1 MAKQQSNAAENL
13 QPEIEDIQIDIEA
26 EESAESSA
34 PQLEVVEGDAT
45 VTNEEIQA
53 LLETMAEQNAV
64 EDVSAINESE
74 PTISVDE
81 SGSNLDATGEFDQ
94 VEPTN
99 VQVNPEPEAEA
110 EPELVTKKVTMDDV
124 LKAAS
129 AATSLSIDEIKNL
142 EAPVM
147 EASSESLDAEVA
159 SLDDVPFDAPILESI
174 PQVSPETAGT
184 VASTPNHAEV
194 AAEPTSNGSEK
205 KPKSIGKP
213 KIGVSNLKQALPK
226 AFPYIA
232 SLAAAGLVYGL
243 TMSAITRVSAAAT
256 SRDKKITET
265 LEGVET
271 LVVGQGE
278 RLAKIDKYL
287 VSGSGAGLIAKTD
300 SHSENSSHTA
310 GHPQS
315 PTDSHAKSDSH
326 GKDGHGGGGDGSD
339 GHSGDTHA
347 SAKTGSAGHDDQ
359 HGKVAE
365 SHGKDEHAKASTA
378 HDSHGDQGGDH
389 SATKSTHSETS
400 YGTPKKDAHTSPN
413 SHGTDSGAKHP
424 VASKH
429 TDSHGSAGDHGKVPQ
444 KHETQAQKDAHLHA
458 SGSEGFKVAKAPAPK
473 AWHKEPHTIVTTDN
487 HKVASS
493 HKRSS
498 HKSSGHTVVKRHGTK
513 AHGSGAKKST
523 HGTVAQNKPQPKS
536 GTIKVYLD
544 DVHVSSSH

>member
-26 EESAESSA
+26 EDSAESSG

-64 EDVSAINESE
+64 EEASALEVPDTS
-74 PTISVDE
+74 ISTDE
-81 SGSNLDATGEFDQ
+81 GTPASDASGELEHAEVTD
-94 VEPTN
+94 
-99 VQVNPEPEAEA
+99 VQVDVEAEP

-142 EAPVM
+142 EAPVV
-147 EASSESLDAEVA
+147 EAAPESVEAEV
-159 SLDDVPFDAPILESI
+159 SPLDDVPFDAPILETAPQAS
-174 PQVSPETAGT
+174 PQVAVPVGPTADHT
-184 VASTPNHAEV
+184 EAHAEV
-194 AAEPTSNGSEK
+194 AASIPEK
-205 KPKSIGKP
+205 KAKSIAKP
-213 KIGVSNLKQALPK
+213 KLNVATLKQALPK

-232 SLAAAGLVYGL
+232 SLAAAGFVYGL
-243 TMSAITRVSAAAT
+243 TMSAISRVSATAAT
-256 SRDKKITET
+256 RDKKITDT

-271 LVVGQGE
+271 LVMGQGE

-287 VSGSGAGLIAKTD
+287 VSGTGAGLIAKTD
-300 SHSENSSHTA
+300 GHSENSSQTT
-310 GHPQS
+310 GHAES
-315 PTDSHAKSDSH
+315 TSVSHDSGRVQ

-347 SAKTGSAGHDDQ
+347 SAKAGSAGHDDQ
-359 HGKVAE
+359 HGKSAE
-365 SHGKDEHAKASTA
+365 SHGKDEHAKASNA
-378 HDSHGDQGGDH
+378 HESHGKAGQDH
-389 SATKSTHSETS
+389 GATKSTHGETS
-400 YGTPKKDAHTSPN
+400 HGTPKKDAHTTPN
-413 SHGTDSGAKHP
+413 SHGTDSSAKHP

-429 TDSHGSAGDHGKVPQ
+429 TDSHGSAGDHGKVAQ

-498 HKSSGHTVVKRHGTK
+498 HKSSGHKSAKRHGTK
-513 AHGSGAKKST
+513 AHGTGAKKST
-523 HGTVAQNKPQPKS
+523 HGTVAHNKPQPKS
-536 GTIKVYLD
+536 GSIKVYLD